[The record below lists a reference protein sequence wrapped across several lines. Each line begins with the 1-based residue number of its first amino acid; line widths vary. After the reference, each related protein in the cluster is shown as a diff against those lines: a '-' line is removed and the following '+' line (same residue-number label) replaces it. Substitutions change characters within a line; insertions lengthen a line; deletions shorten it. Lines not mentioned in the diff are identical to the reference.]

1 MIRTL
6 KGCILIL
13 GLILTAYPV
22 AAPAAVIKSERP
34 PRIEHHSEDEFDQ
47 VLRENALFFSILVS
61 FSYTAA
67 FAEPAWGV
75 GVKNINLNLVTRA
88 VRDPQ
93 GRQLVR
99 VRVAGNVRSNNNVE
113 LDLLDENGSLVGKGF
128 FGYYSGQLTFY
139 DRESRAI
146 IEGYIDVAGNY
157 ELLDLRL
164 PEGKRDLASGYVD
177 PCFYCGSMPYAW
189 YDGTGAQVGGGRI
202 IPDYYA
208 SSAGNLPVY
217 WSFERG
223 YLSAEQP
230 AYGEADYTLR
240 GETTGAINS
249 VLFDTPRT
257 ADSFFANPYSLV
269 PQPAGKSY
277 LPRVTDNTG
286 IAVINPSERQ
296 IEVTYV
302 ARHYNGALVA
312 GDGIENPVTYSFDPG
327 VQYAA
332 YPGEIFRQ
340 ENDRRPIFGDRE
352 VGWIEVFSYEGDV
365 QALFL
370 AGDVEGRALD
380 GNIGCEDGDASLVFP
395 DLKLSP
401 GENTE
406 INLLNL
412 SFDDVMVRLELLD
425 RSGLLLREEVEFFIS
440 GYGIRTFHLGSGSD
454 FLSIPD
460 PDKAASLRVTC
471 NNDNSIKSTSCS
483 RLIGMA
489 LYKDRF
495 QSTATSYAVTP
506 QSAGAVLL
514 GTHFAAGPSGSGFWQ
529 TSVYVAKL
537 DGGAA
542 PVYLDIYDRSGNLL
556 QTLQE
561 TVSRSGQAA
570 FRIGGPESPW
580 RDILTTG
587 YLRLRSDE
595 GRIGGAVAIQ
605 WSDGQRSTYSSYP
618 LVGYIY
624 SFFRFNQVAHG
635 STGQIEYWTGLAF
648 LNDLDRQVDLTIEVF
663 RPDGAL
669 DRSATLALQA
679 YAQVSALLSEILQ
692 DPSYLRLDGYMVVR
706 ATDPI
711 SAIVLYG
718 DTGNQFLAAVP
729 GVPR

>member
-6 KGCILIL
+6 KGCALIL
-13 GLILTAYPV
+13 GVILTVYP
-22 AAPAAVIKSERP
+22 ATAPAAVLKSERP
-34 PRIEHHSEDEFDQ
+34 PRIEHHAEDEFNQ
-47 VLRENALFFSILVS
+47 ALRENALFFSILVS
-61 FSYTAA
+61 FSFTAA
-67 FAEPAWGV
+67 FAEPAWDV

-113 LDLLDENGSLVGKGF
+113 LDLLDEKGSLVGKGF
-128 FGYYSGQLTFY
+128 FGYYSGQLAFY

-157 ELLDLRL
+157 ELFDLRL

-189 YDGTGAQVGGGRI
+189 YDGTGVQVGGGRI

-208 SSAGNLPVY
+208 SNAGNLRVY

-223 YLSAEQP
+223 YLSANRP

-249 VLFDTPRT
+249 VLFDTART
-257 ADSFFANPYSLV
+257 AGSFFANPYSLV
-269 PQPAGKSY
+269 PEPAGRSC
-277 LPRVTDNTG
+277 LPRITNNTG
-286 IAVINPSERQ
+286 VAVTNPSERQ
-296 IEVTYV
+296 IQVTYV

-312 GDGIENPVTYSFDPG
+312 GEGIENPVTYSFDPG

-332 YPGEIFRQ
+332 FPAEIFRQ
-340 ENDRRPIFGDRE
+340 ENDLRPIFGGGE

-370 AGDVEGRALD
+370 EGDIEGRALD
-380 GNIGCEDGDASLVFP
+380 GNIGAEDGDDSLVFP
-395 DLKLSP
+395 DLKLGP
-401 GENTE
+401 GESTE

-425 RSGLLLREEVEFFIS
+425 RSGLGLREEAEFFIS

-460 PDKAASLRVTC
+460 PGKAASLRVTC

-483 RLIGMA
+483 RLIGIA
-489 LYKDRF
+489 LYRDRF

-506 QSAGAVLL
+506 QSAGTVLL
-514 GTHFAAGPSGSGFWQ
+514 GTHFAAGPSGAGSWQ

-537 DGGAA
+537 DGGTA
-542 PVYLDIYDRSGNLL
+542 PVYLDIYDRSGKLIR
-556 QTLQE
+556 TLQE
-561 TVSRSGQAA
+561 TVARSGRAE
-570 FRIGGPESPW
+570 FRINGTDPPW
-580 RDILTTG
+580 HDTLTTG
-587 YLRLRSDE
+587 YVRLRSDG
-595 GRIGGAVAIQ
+595 GRIGGSVAIR
-605 WSDGQRSTYSSYP
+605 WSDNKRSTYSSYP

-624 SFFRFNQVAHG
+624 SMFRFNQVAQG
-635 STGQIEYWTGLAF
+635 STGPIEYWTGLAL
-648 LNDLDRQVDLTIEVF
+648 LNDLDRQVGLTIEVF
-663 RPDGAL
+663 KPDGTL
-669 DRSATLALQA
+669 DRSVAIRLQA
-679 YAQVSALLSEILQ
+679 YGQVSALLSEILQ
-692 DPSYLRLDGYMVVR
+692 DPGYLRLDGYMVVR

-718 DTGNQFLAAVP
+718 DARNQFLAAVP